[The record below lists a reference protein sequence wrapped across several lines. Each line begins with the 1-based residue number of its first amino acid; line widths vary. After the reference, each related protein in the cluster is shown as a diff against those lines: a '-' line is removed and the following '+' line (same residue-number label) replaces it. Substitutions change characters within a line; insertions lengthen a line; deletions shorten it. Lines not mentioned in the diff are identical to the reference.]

1 MEIKEGSKVEPT
13 IGNIQIKISN
23 LNVKEYPIAHLYK
36 KAILMTPPMILH
48 SDKIHLFA
56 QLAINSETV
65 TYLDKIAIS
74 FMMIDHHKLVC
85 SLKNTYQTKNYKE
98 EK

>member
-1 MEIKEGSKVEPT
+1 
-13 IGNIQIKISN
+13 
-23 LNVKEYPIAHLYK
+23 
-36 KAILMTPPMILH
+36 MILH
-48 SDKIHLFA
+48 TDKIHLFG